1 MAEDLYKILGV
12 PKKATKEEIKKAYR
26 KLARKWHPDINPGNK
41 EAEQKFKDISHA
53 YGCLGNEE
61 KRKLYDEFGE
71 DGLKSGFDAEKV
83 RNYRNWGSFQ
93 QAGQGTSEHEFG
105 QYHSYE
111 DLFGNLFDS
120 GAGYSRARPER
131 GRDIEHKLTIDLLS
145 ALQGLST
152 ELVMQKM
159 VQCAGCK
166 GSGMDMSSPITT
178 CSKCNGS
185 GRENIARGPLHFT
198 RACSDCHGNGKK
210 GKTCSACAG
219 NGHVLGTEKIRVTI
233 PKGVKEGSKVRVAG
247 KGEPGMNNRD
257 GDLYLIIHVKP
268 HSFINREGDDLC
280 MEVPITVREAIAGGT
295 ITIPTVDG
303 PVNVKIPP
311 GSQSGQTLKLK
322 ERGAVNIKSKK
333 RGNLLV
339 KLVVKVPKTTDKEI
353 LEAAENMDKFYS
365 EDVRGGMK
373 L

>member
-1 MAEDLYKILGV
+1 MGV
-12 PKKATKEEIKKAYR
+12 
-26 KLARKWHPDINPGNK
+26 LAM
-41 EAEQKFKDISHA
+41 Q
-53 YGCLGNEE
+53 E

-71 DGLKSGFDAEKV
+71 DGLKSGFDAERA

-93 QAGQGTSEHEFG
+93 QAGQGTSEQEFG

-120 GAGYSRARPER
+120 GAGYSTARPER

-210 GKTCSACAG
+210 GKTCSTCAG

-268 HSFINREGDDLC
+268 HSLSNGRGMIFPWKFPSLSGKQWLAGQLLFPLS
-280 MEVPITVREAIAGGT
+280 MVR
-295 ITIPTVDG
+295 
-303 PVNVKIPP
+303 
-311 GSQSGQTLKLK
+311 SMLKYLP
-322 ERGAVNIKSKK
+322 AV
-333 RGNLLV
+333 RA
-339 KLVVKVPKTTDKEI
+339 DKH
-353 LEAAENMDKFYS
+353 
-365 EDVRGGMK
+365 
-373 L
+373 